1 MGLTNVQQGLRN
13 VHTRT
18 LNNPMGRRNT
28 HGSFVASIIGHTG
41 RQEASQVA
49 TQVSRPNGPTGIVP
63 DAQIYLADVSDEQG
77 HIYTATLTKA
87 IEDATELGV
96 DIISISLGTDK
107 YDQRLENAVNKAA
120 AKGILIFA
128 ASGNCGCRTYEFP
141 AACSNAISVASMD
154 HNRKLSSFNTR
165 NDAVAIFAPGQN
177 IKVPGSQRLS
187 GTSFAVPFASGLA
200 ALELSRR
207 RLTESSLLM
216 TRQETI
222 HFLRSSLG
230 LDCSIHTYSTDVCTE
245 KYAGGSFDQTDPRP
259 KFLLQ
264 ASIGLFIFFL
274 ILEKVLFTKSN
285 N

>member
-18 LNNPMGRRNT
+18 LVNPMGRRNT

-41 RQEASQVA
+41 RESSEASA
-49 TQVSRPNGPTGIVP
+49 LSRTSPSGPTGIVP

-77 HIYTATLTKA
+77 HIYTANLTKA
-87 IEDATELGV
+87 IEDATDLGV

-107 YDQRLENAVNKAA
+107 YDQKLESAVNRAA
-120 AKGILIFA
+120 SKGILVFA

-165 NDAVAIFAPGQN
+165 NDAVAVFAPGQN

-207 RLTESSLLM
+207 RLTESSLIM

-230 LDCSIHTYSTDVCTE
+230 LDCGIHTYSTDVCTD
-245 KYAGGSFDQTDPRP
+245 KYAGGSFEATDPRP
-259 KFLLQ
+259 KFLIQ
-264 ASIGLFIFFL
+264 ATIGLFIIFL
-274 ILEKVLFTKSN
+274 ILEKIFYK
-285 N
+285 